1 MIIRCIAH
9 AKFLLTLESGFRIV
23 TDPYDPST
31 GYPVSPLRADAVI
44 VSHGHHDHSA
54 VETVQGWTK
63 AVREAGEHTLTPG
76 VKVSCFRTFHDS
88 TGGSQRGDNL
98 VSVVEAEGLRV
109 AHLGDLGH
117 LPDEDLCR
125 ALGRI
130 DVLLIPVG
138 GHFTIDAAQA
148 AEVCRMLKPG
158 VVIPMHYR
166 TAYNAGW
173 PIAPVEDFL
182 ALMPE
187 RAEELD
193 LLRVTKEDMEC
204 QPKLAVLRPN
214 PLFTD

>member
-9 AKFLLTLESGFRIV
+9 AKFLLALETGYRIV

-31 GYPVSPLRADAVI
+31 GYPVSSLRADAVI

-63 AVREAGEHTLTPG
+63 AVREAGVHTLAPD
-76 VKVSCFRTFHDS
+76 VKVSCFKTFHDD
-88 TGGSQRGDNL
+88 TRGDQRGENL

-117 LPDEDLCR
+117 LPDENLCR
-125 ALGRI
+125 ELGHI
-130 DVLLIPVG
+130 DVMMIPVG

-148 AEVCRMLKPG
+148 VKVCEMLKPR

-173 PIAPVEDFL
+173 PIAPVKDFL
-182 ALMPE
+182 ALMPGD
-187 RAEELD
+187 AEELD
-193 LLRVTKEDMEC
+193 LLRVTREDLEC

-214 PLFTD
+214 PQFTD